1 MRSGRMAA
9 VLLAALFV
17 VAMAEKTAAQ
27 TQTQTQLFGWNLRG
41 DVEAGL
47 QGLPQNPNVPGGAD
61 GKFEEYRDFRGLGN
75 DANSGLFLQNL
86 QLRLFRPDE
95 AYSIELSGKNWGF
108 ATQEFHLL
116 GERLG
121 QWQVGFDWDQMRHI
135 YSSDSQTLLKAFG
148 DNVFIVRGNS
158 NGRPPIFNWN
168 SAPGWSCSQASIPFG
183 SSDCDGQI
191 SQQWYTGRLYFKVS
205 PSPNLDIT
213 SEVTRIFKD
222 GQRPFGMAF
231 SSPGGNFLELVQPIS
246 QTIYNWKSL
255 VTWAQE
261 KFQLQGSYTLSVFV
275 NDFPWVRA
283 DNPCNG
289 NGVSPPLPPAAGT
302 TGCPAVGATGQF
314 GTTSL
319 PPNNQAH
326 TVNLAGGVNLPM
338 QTRINSSFTYQW
350 RLQNQDFLRQTY
362 SNGLVG
368 NNLSLQNPQNS
379 LQGNVQTLLF
389 NLDATS
395 RPIAAPVTFALKYRL
410 YDYMDFSDTIRFQ
423 AFIINDQNTITNTP
437 LTAGR
442 ASFLRQNADL
452 SARYQIAQP
461 AAWTVGVGYEGWN
474 RNEQWEVGHTD
485 ELLAKS
491 SFDYTPTDWLQSRS
505 SFSAGYRRMDGYNR
519 NAYWEANQNQPS
531 DFVGSGSQLAEM
543 RKFNLADRNQYILSQ
558 LFQITPIDSV
568 AITPSASYKN
578 TQYIASGLTQN
589 GIWYNTA
596 QLGLQT
602 VISWTA
608 GMDVSW
614 TPTDRLNLSAGY
626 VFESIFQKQ
635 RNRNNA
641 PNDPSMDWV
650 SDSTD
655 QFNTYTASMKATI
668 IPNKLTFN
676 TGAVYSQSLGRV
688 QQYSPNATGS
698 AVYSANQPN
707 DVTWR
712 WPAFYDQFARLDAS
726 FDYQFAKAWTAKL
739 FYAYESF
746 ANANWQTGP
755 LVPVQPN
762 TTGSVFLGQHW
773 QDYVAQIVGVTLKYK
788 FE

>member
-1 MRSGRMAA
+1 MRSVRMPRA
-9 VLLAALFV
+9 VWALIFV
-17 VAMAEKTAAQ
+17 VVAAAEASAQ
-27 TQTQTQLFGWNLRG
+27 TKTDTQLGGWNLLG
-41 DVEAGL
+41 EIEAGGRAL
-47 QGLPQNPNVPGGAD
+47 IQNPNGERTPGLAD
-61 GKFEEYRDFRGLGN
+61 GKFEEYRDIN
-75 DANSGLFLQNL
+75 NGLFLQNL

-95 AYSIELSGKNWGF
+95 AYSIEMMGKDWGLH
-108 ATQEFHLL
+108 TQEFHLL

-121 QWQVGFDWDQMRHI
+121 QWQLGFDWDQMRHV
-135 YSSDSQTLLKAFG
+135 YSTDSQTLFKVFG

-158 NGRPPIFNWN
+158 NGRPPIFDWNNAPNW
-168 SAPGWSCSQASIPFG
+168 GCSQASIPFG
-183 SSDCDGQI
+183 SNDCDGQI
-191 SQQWYTGRLYFKVS
+191 SQQWYTGRLYFKLS

-213 SEVTRIFKD
+213 SELTRIFKT

-231 SSPGGNFLELVQPIS
+231 GSPGGNFVELIQPID
-246 QTIYNWKSL
+246 QTIYNWKTL
-255 VTWAQE
+255 GTWVQE
-261 KFQLQGSYTLSVFV
+261 KFQLQWSYLLSVFV

-289 NGVSPPLPPAAGT
+289 NGISPPVPPAAGT
-302 TGCPAVGATGQF
+302 TGCPAVGNTGQF

-326 TVNLAGGVNLPM
+326 TVNVAGGVNLPM
-338 QTRINSSFTYQW
+338 QTRVNSSFTYQW
-350 RLQNQDFLRQTY
+350 RLQNQDFQRQTY

-368 NNLSLQNPQNS
+368 NNLSLQNPQSS
-379 LQGNVQTLLF
+379 LNGNVQTLLF

-395 RPIAAPVTFALKYRL
+395 RPLAAPVTFALKYRL
-410 YDYMDFSDTIRFQ
+410 YDYMDFSDTIHFQ
-423 AFIINDQNTITNTP
+423 AFIINDQNSITNTP
-437 LTAGR
+437 YAAGR

-452 SARYQIAQP
+452 SARYQFGPP

-474 RNEQWEVGHTD
+474 RNDQWEVSNTN

-491 SFDYTPTDWLQSRS
+491 SFDYTPNDWLLSRT
-505 SFSAGYRRMDGYNR
+505 SFSAGYRRMDGYTH
-519 NAYWEANQNQPS
+519 NAWFIANANQPPGY
-531 DFVGSGSQLAEM
+531 DGSGSQLSEL
-543 RKFNLADRNQYILSQ
+543 RKFYLADRNQYILSQ
-558 LFQITPIDSV
+558 MLQITPVESV
-568 AITPSASYKN
+568 AITPSATYKN
-578 TQYIASGLTQN
+578 TQYLASGLTQN
-589 GIWYNTA
+589 GTWFNTA
-596 QLGLQT
+596 MLGLQT
-602 VISWTA
+602 VISWNA

-614 TPTDRLNLSAGY
+614 TPTDRLSFSAGY
-626 VFESIFQKQ
+626 VYESIFQKQ
-635 RNRNNA
+635 RSRNNG

-655 QFNTYTASMKATI
+655 QFNTYNASMKAI
-668 IPNKLTFN
+668 LIPGKLTFN
-676 TGAVYSQSLGRV
+676 TSAVYSQALGRV

-698 AVYSANQPN
+698 PVYNANQPN

-712 WPAFYDQFARLDAS
+712 WPAFYDQLARLDAS
-726 FDYQFAKAWTAKL
+726 IDYEFAKHWTAKF